1 MIRSDEGASDRNIG
15 FFFISLVGGG
25 RTAGRWGAKDNTER
39 EGCIRREIKE
49 REMVVLIKEGKGGS
63 LGDIAYLYFFFCNR
77 TKGLIKG

>member
-1 MIRSDEGASDRNIG
+1 MIETSV
-15 FFFISLVGGG
+15 FFHLPGWGGGG
-25 RTAGRWGAKDNTER
+25 RTAGRRGAKDNTER

-63 LGDIAYLYFFFCNR
+63 LGDIAYSYFFFCNR

>member
-15 FFFISLVGGG
+15 FFFISLVGGRGG
-25 RTAGRWGAKDNTER
+25 RTAGRRGAKDNTER

-63 LGDIAYLYFFFCNR
+63 LGDIAYLSFFFAIEQR
-77 TKGLIKG
+77 A

>member
-15 FFFISLVGGG
+15 SFFHLPGWGVGG
-25 RTAGRWGAKDNTER
+25 RTAGRRETKDNTER

-63 LGDIAYLYFFFCNR
+63 LGDIAY
-77 TKGLIKG
+77 

>member
-1 MIRSDEGASDRNIG
+1 MKVLVIETSV
-15 FFFISLVGGG
+15 FFSSPWLGGGGG
-25 RTAGRWGAKDNTER
+25 RTAGRRGAKDNTER

-63 LGDIAYLYFFFCNR
+63 LGDIAYSYLFFCNR